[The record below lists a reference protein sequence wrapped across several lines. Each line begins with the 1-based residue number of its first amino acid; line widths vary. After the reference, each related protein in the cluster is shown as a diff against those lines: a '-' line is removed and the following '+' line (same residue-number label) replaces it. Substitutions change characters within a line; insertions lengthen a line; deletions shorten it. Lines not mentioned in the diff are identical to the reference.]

1 MPDLPQNEVQSSP
14 LRRFLQLIGLSPQ
27 PDTTEELEQEIQE
40 LIDEGEEHGL
50 ISSQEGRMISSIF
63 DFRDTLVLEVMTPA
77 TEIISAPMDAP
88 HCDIIKL
95 VLDNGYS
102 RIPVYKENPDNIV
115 GIVHA
120 KDLLS
125 CPAGTPML
133 PLKKLLHPPLFAQE
147 SDQVVTILQEFQKQK
162 KHIAIV
168 TDEFSTVRGLV
179 TLEDI
184 LEEIVGEIADE
195 SDKETEEWQVI
206 DERTLI
212 ISAKADIEKI
222 ETYFNLTLA
231 KGPYE
236 SVGGFIIHQLGRIPG
251 PDTSIRWEQLTFQ
264 VLSANERQIKTV
276 KIHRLNP

>member
-1 MPDLPQNEVQSSP
+1 MAEITQNEVPSS
-14 LRRFLQLIGLSPQ
+14 LVRRFLQFIGLSPQ
-27 PDTTEELEQEIQE
+27 PDTAEELEQEIQE

-50 ISSQEGRMISSIF
+50 ISSQEGQMISSIF
-63 DFRDTLVLEVMTPA
+63 DFRDTQVLEVMTPA
-77 TEIISAPMDAP
+77 TEIISAPIDAP

-95 VLDNGYS
+95 IIDNGYS
-102 RIPVYKENPDNIV
+102 RIPIFKENPDNIV
-115 GIVHA
+115 GVVHA
-120 KDLLS
+120 KNLLS

-133 PLKKLLHPPLFAQE
+133 PLQKLLHPPLFVHE
-147 SDQVVTILQEFQKQK
+147 NDQVLTILQEFQNQN

-195 SDKETEEWQVI
+195 SDKETEEWHVI
-206 DERTLI
+206 DEHNLI
-212 ISAKADIEKI
+212 ISAKADIEKV
-222 ETYFNLTLA
+222 ETYFNLSLA

-251 PDTSIRWEQLTFQ
+251 PDTTLKWEQLTFQ
-264 VLSANERQIKTV
+264 VLAANERQIKTI
-276 KIHRLNP
+276 KIHRLNT